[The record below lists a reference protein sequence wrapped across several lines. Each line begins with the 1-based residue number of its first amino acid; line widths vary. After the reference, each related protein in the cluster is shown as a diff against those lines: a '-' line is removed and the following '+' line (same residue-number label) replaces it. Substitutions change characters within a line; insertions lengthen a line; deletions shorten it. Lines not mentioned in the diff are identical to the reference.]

1 MLEIGLE
8 PAGDC
13 LRKSRDSVEVREGR
27 EGGRERGRCGGG
39 SNPGGGMDGGGDSG
53 MAWVGGG
60 FMEPAIFA
68 LIDLRYCCLK
78 ERRF

>member
-1 MLEIGLE
+1 LELGLE

-13 LRKSRDSVEVREGR
+13 LRTGGDSVEVREGD
-27 EGGRERGRCGGG
+27 RERGRCGGG
-39 SNPGGGMDGGGDSG
+39 SNPGGGMDEGGDSG

-60 FMEPAIFA
+60 IMEPAILEF
-68 LIDLRYCCLK
+68 IDLRYCCLK